1 MFMGQNLTK
10 NPFMTSKKPNVE
22 NMINYILSTCL
33 WAKISQRIHL

>member
-22 NMINYILSTCL
+22 NIINYTMNTC
-33 WAKISQRIHL
+33 